1 MPNPT
6 HTIASCYVCGGGK
19 FRFLFSKNGWRI
31 EACRNCG
38 FVFVNPRYGENEA
51 AEIYNEEGW
60 FFSGRN
66 QDGKKNYATEELA
79 SVQRAGKIVGKLR
92 SMRSGPARSLLE
104 IGCGLGY
111 VLDAAKKAGLT
122 ATGLDISKEA
132 VAICREK
139 GHEAYAGTLGDLIA
153 KSTAKFDIIT
163 AFDVFEHIC
172 EPLAFL
178 ADIKKLANP
187 GALIVMSVPNV
198 HCLAAKLRGKSW
210 SQFILPEHI
219 NYFDSS
225 TIRRIMEGNGFAI
238 EEIHSEPSIT
248 FGLRPALRSHLAKG
262 RLAKPVTMAINMITR
277 FKRYVFYPPINW
289 FVRKTGLEANLL
301 LVFAR
306 AI

>member
-1 MPNPT
+1 MPDST
-6 HTIASCYVCGGGK
+6 HIITSCCVCGSGD

-31 EACRNCG
+31 ETCRKCG
-38 FVFVNPRYGENEA
+38 FVFVNPRYDETQA

-60 FFSGRN
+60 FFSGRS

-79 SVQRAGKIVGKLR
+79 SVQRAEKIVGKLR
-92 SMRSGPARSLLE
+92 SMRGGPTLSLLE

-111 VLDAAKKAGLT
+111 VLDAAKKAGLI

-132 VAICREK
+132 VAICQEK
-139 GHEAYAGTLGDLIA
+139 NLEAHVGTLGDLIE
-153 KSTAKFDIIT
+153 KPTAGFDLIT

-178 ADIKKLANP
+178 ANIKKIAKP
-187 GALIVMSVPNV
+187 GALIAMSVPNV
-198 HCLAAKLRGKSW
+198 RCLAARIRGKRW

-219 NYFDSS
+219 NYFVSS
-225 TIRRIMEGNGFAI
+225 TIRRLLEANGFAI

-248 FGLRPALRSHLAKG
+248 LGLRAALRS
-262 RLAKPVTMAINMITR
+262 RLARGIFKKPVILLIDTITR

-289 FVRKTGLEANLL
+289 LVRKARFEGNLL

-306 AI
+306 VI